1 LISDQGDAAIVIDTH
16 PDTPGH
22 YFISAYMDFDSRS
35 ASAQDISYSYLTAC
49 DTSST
54 GTDFTSFTYMS
65 LNSDNSPSLHASSAF
80 PNNSLSTLTDLRT
93 YSLDT
98 DDTHTSSPH
107 RSLLI
112 PVDSTNSDQVSVLA
126 AKKKYKPV
134 ALKTRPILADL
145 PDKFRIIRNII
156 GDPLAD
162 MPTLSPNPPP
172 FNPTGRYT
180 TENRDRID
188 KVHSGDFLW
197 PAERNLM
204 HHFMCLQNQGFA
216 WNDTERGRFR
226 EDFFPPVLMPV
237 VEHKPWVLRN
247 MPIPPGLY
255 DEICNII

>member
-1 LISDQGDAAIVIDTH
+1 
-16 PDTPGH
+16 
-22 YFISAYMDFDSRS
+22 MDFDSRS

-54 GTDFTSFTYMS
+54 GPDFTSFTYMS
-65 LNSDNSPSLHASSAF
+65 LNSDSSPSLHTSSAF

-93 YSLDT
+93 YSLNT

-112 PVDSTNSDQVSVLA
+112 PVDSTNSDQVSVLT

-172 FNPTGRYT
+172 FNLTGRYT

-197 PAERNLM
+197 PAE
-204 HHFMCLQNQGFA
+204 
-216 WNDTERGRFR
+216 
-226 EDFFPPVLMPV
+226 
-237 VEHKPWVLRN
+237 
-247 MPIPPGLY
+247 
-255 DEICNII
+255 